1 MDGDEEES
9 ALVRRVRGTDDR
21 RVPVKDV
28 VVRPRSRAARRRRVF
43 LEVLEFT
50 RRGARRRTRERWRRS
65 ARGDARGRAK
75 TEGGSRRR
83 NRRLRFLSSRVA
95 RSRPSLRR
103 AIDAR
108 AREKTYG
115 RGGDDATF
123 AHLQLLANAFG
134 RHRGVGFLRVSC
146 ACRASRACAGVCAGD
161 ARVRRSSSCSYRA
174 GDAT

>member
-50 RRGARRRTRERWRRS
+50 RRGVRGRTRERWDRS

-75 TEGGSRRR
+75 TEGGWRRR
-83 NRRLRFLSSRVA
+83 NRRRFSLSSRSA
-95 RSRPSLRR
+95 RRSLRR

>member
-1 MDGDEEES
+1 MASE
-9 ALVRRVRGTDDR
+9 R
-21 RVPVKDV
+21 
-28 VVRPRSRAARRRRVF
+28 ARRRAGEGEDGGRV
-43 LEVLEFT
+43 ET
-50 RRGARRRTRERWRRS
+50 
-65 ARGDARGRAK
+65 AK
-75 TEGGSRRR
+75 STTS
-83 NRRLRFLSSRVA
+83 FSLSSRVA